1 MRLPIRAIILGGLG
15 AVVLGGLVAVAI
27 YTPPVPADLY
37 VATRGP
43 MAVTVEAEG
52 ETRVRD
58 IYEIAAPVAGVARRA
73 PVEAGDPVIAGQT
86 VVAEVDSG
94 IPAFLDDRARV
105 QAEAAIREAEAAID
119 VARSERR
126 QAEEDLSYAS
136 TQHDRVQR
144 LVERGATSLTR
155 LEDASQVVAVKRA
168 ALETAQSRLAMAENA
183 LDRARAMLIEPG
195 ADGDGDGPCCLEI
208 TAPIDGVV
216 LSVAVESERPVAAGT
231 PLVAV
236 GDLADMEIVADVL
249 SADAVRLPAGAP
261 ARVLR
266 WGGEGALAARLDRVA
281 PVARSVVSALGIEEQ
296 RADAIFT
303 LVSPPADRPGLGH
316 GYAVWLEIVVWR
328 GEDVLQVPVS
338 ALFRRDGDWAVF
350 VVDPEGRARERAVTL
365 GRRAATMAEIRQG
378 LSAGDRVIL
387 HPGIAITDG
396 TRIVDR
402 AEVR

>member
-1 MRLPIRAIILGGLG
+1 MEELLP
-15 AVVLGGLVAVAI
+15 
-27 YTPPVPADLY
+27 P
-37 VATRGP
+37 
-43 MAVTVEAEG
+43 
-52 ETRVRD
+52 
-58 IYEIAAPVAGVARRA
+58 
-73 PVEAGDPVIAGQT
+73 
-86 VVAEVDSG
+86 
-94 IPAFLDDRARV
+94 
-105 QAEAAIREAEAAID
+105 
-119 VARSERR
+119 
-126 QAEEDLSYAS
+126 
-136 TQHDRVQR
+136 
-144 LVERGATSLTR
+144 
-155 LEDASQVVAVKRA
+155 
-168 ALETAQSRLAMAENA
+168 
-183 LDRARAMLIEPG
+183 
-195 ADGDGDGPCCLEI
+195 
-208 TAPIDGVV
+208 
-216 LSVAVESERPVAAGT
+216 
-231 PLVAV
+231 
-236 GDLADMEIVADVL
+236 
-249 SADAVRLPAGAP
+249 
-261 ARVLR
+261 
-266 WGGEGALAARLDRVA
+266 ALAARLDRVA